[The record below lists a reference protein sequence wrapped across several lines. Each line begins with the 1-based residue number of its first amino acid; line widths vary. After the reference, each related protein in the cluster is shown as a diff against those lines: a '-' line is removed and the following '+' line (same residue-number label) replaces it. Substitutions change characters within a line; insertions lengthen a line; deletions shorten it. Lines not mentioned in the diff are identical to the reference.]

1 MQTEQSQV
9 IIKRFFE
16 ALQILIENKVIRGK
30 QTFATRYGINRRN
43 MYTLEKEPGRDIFQ
57 VAWLENL
64 VTDYMV
70 SPVWLLT
77 GNGSFFANGW
87 DADRVKSK
95 VKSERGNREK
105 LQENCNNENEV
116 TQRNDNQLFIS

>member
-1 MQTEQSQV
+1 MQTGQSQV
-9 IIKRFFE
+9 IIKRFFD

-64 VTDYMV
+64 VTDYKV

-77 GNGSFFANGW
+77 GNGSFFINGW

-95 VKSERGNREK
+95 VKSEQENSEK
-105 LQENCNNENEV
+105 LQENCKCEN
-116 TQRNDNQLFIS
+116 DI

>member
-1 MQTEQSQV
+1 MQTGQSQV

-43 MYTLEKEPGRDIFQ
+43 MYTLEKEPGRDMFQ

-64 VTDYMV
+64 VNDYKV
-70 SPVWLLT
+70 SSVWLLT
-77 GNGSFFANGW
+77 GNGSFFINGW
-87 DADRVKSK
+87 DADKVKSK
-95 VKSERGNREK
+95 LKTELEDCKK
-105 LQENCNNENEV
+105 LQ
-116 TQRNDNQLFIS
+116 

>member
-1 MQTEQSQV
+1 MQTGQSQV
-9 IIKRFFE
+9 IIKRFFD

-43 MYTLEKEPGRDIFQ
+43 MYSLEKEPGRDIFQ
-57 VAWLENL
+57 VAWLEYLAN
-64 VTDYMV
+64 DYMV

-77 GNGSFFANGW
+77 GKGSFFADGW

-95 VKSERGNREK
+95 VKSEQENSEK
-105 LQENCNNENEV
+105 LQENCKCENN
-116 TQRNDNQLFIS
+116 I

>member
-1 MQTEQSQV
+1 MQTGQSQV

-16 ALQILIENKVIRGK
+16 ALQVLIENKVIRGK

-43 MYTLEKEPGRDIFQ
+43 LNSLEKEPGRDIFQ
-57 VAWLENL
+57 VAWLEYLAN
-64 VTDYMV
+64 DYMV

-77 GNGSFFANGW
+77 GKGSFIADGW

-95 VKSERGNREK
+95 VKSEQENSEK
-105 LQENCNNENEV
+105 LQENCKCEN
-116 TQRNDNQLFIS
+116 DI

>member
-1 MQTEQSQV
+1 MQTGQSQV
-9 IIKRFFE
+9 IIKRFFD
-16 ALQILIENKVIRGK
+16 ALQILIDNKVIRGK

-77 GNGSFFANGW
+77 GNGSFFINGW

-95 VKSERGNREK
+95 VKTEQENCEK
-105 LQENCNNENEV
+105 LQENCKSK
-116 TQRNDNQLFIS
+116 NDI